1 MKYLLPEDKFK
12 NRQLNSVVKSKMSG
26 EYEIKQQKVETNINP
41 YCNTSFF
48 SIFCLIFYEV
58 L

>member
-1 MKYLLPEDKFK
+1 MKYYQRISLKFTSEM
-12 NRQLNSVVKSKMSG
+12 SV
-26 EYEIKQQKVETNINP
+26 EYKIKEQKVETNINP
-41 YCNTSFF
+41 YSNTSVF